1 MEITIPSSLLSTSS
15 PTPPTETINTIIQSI
30 NAFLT
35 NTSPSL
41 LTTLTIQI
49 TSFTFTSHSL
59 TFIGNILHSNQT
71 FYSFPTHQQI
81 LTYTSD
87 DTLIESIKT
96 SLHNNINTIPIPIEQ
111 CIILPLPSTNNNNN
125 NSTLLLVCLHYII
138 VIYFSLLSK
147 YKYNKQHTLCLYN
160 TNTNVNEL
168 NVYKYVLT
176 ALNYSNIMCI
186 NNLETNI
193 KAHHIFDLSGTLLVS
208 PITKA
213 FVFNNLYTN
222 GIYHCISSSSK
233 HISLNENQLTP
244 FDIQNL
250 LMKSISIDF
259 INVNEIIKDIDN
271 IGSIMNIINDIN
283 AKILLHNINEFQN
296 ETNTQIVYEHI
307 PNTNVDN
314 NESNNNNDN
323 TIKVFIYDNI

>member
-1 MEITIPSSLLSTSS
+1 
-15 PTPPTETINTIIQSI
+15 
-30 NAFLT
+30 
-35 NTSPSL
+35 
-41 LTTLTIQI
+41 
-49 TSFTFTSHSL
+49 
-59 TFIGNILHSNQT
+59 
-71 FYSFPTHQQI
+71 
-81 LTYTSD
+81 
-87 DTLIESIKT
+87 
-96 SLHNNINTIPIPIEQ
+96 
-111 CIILPLPSTNNNNN
+111 
-125 NSTLLLVCLHYII
+125 
-138 VIYFSLLSK
+138 
-147 YKYNKQHTLCLYN
+147 
-160 TNTNVNEL
+160 
-168 NVYKYVLT
+168 VYKYVLT
-176 ALNYSNIMCI
+176 TLNYSNIICI

-314 NESNNNNDN
+314 NENSNNNNDN